1 MKPNGSAI
9 SSGRMSLPGDVGTPV
24 GSGPPMGRARVATT
38 MTAAMQIPWNLPD
51 GSGKL
56 HPGLRRNQFY
66 GSAVAAC
73 IADMSGLA
81 DASDFS
87 ISDGHWHC

>member
-1 MKPNGSAI
+1 
-9 SSGRMSLPGDVGTPV
+9 
-24 GSGPPMGRARVATT
+24 